1 MSTTAVSPVMA
12 TPARSEDRRRS
23 PRSIAQDGQCRVRLR
38 PGHDVSVLNVSGNGI
53 LIEGMARLR
62 PGKRVELQMETS
74 ANYLHALIARCEVSM
89 LSEQGVTYRA
99 GLTFD
104 FDLD

>member
-1 MSTTAVSPVMA
+1 MSTITVNAVMA
-12 TPARSEDRRRS
+12 PSARSEDRRRS

-38 PGHDVSVLNVSGNGI
+38 PGHEVSVLNVSGNGI

-74 ANYLHALIARCEVSM
+74 STYLHAFIARCEVSM
-89 LSEQGVTYRA
+89 LSEHGVTYRA
-99 GLTFD
+99 GLTFE
-104 FDLD
+104 LE

>member
-1 MSTTAVSPVMA
+1 
-12 TPARSEDRRRS
+12 
-23 PRSIAQDGQCRVRLR
+23 
-38 PGHDVSVLNVSGNGI
+38 